1 MIYRL
6 ARFLLNVLLKS
17 QEFRPAMIPDT
28 SGQDRVIHVA
38 PAHGN
43 RRRWLVLGG
52 GIVGLL
58 GIAFLLSGWLGS
70 SRSVD
75 VSRLR
80 IAEVTRGTLVRDA
93 SVNGRVVAAVSPTL
107 YAPAASTVTLKIHAG
122 DKVAQGDLLAVLDSP
137 DLSNQLAR
145 EQSTLA
151 QLEAEVARQRI
162 LAEKQKLIARR
173 DADEAEVA
181 RLGAERILQ
190 RTEGGYKAGAI
201 AEVDLLRAQDALKS
215 AQIRSK
221 QAAQASGLE
230 IQDVALG
237 TRTKINEL
245 QRQRLIV
252 ADTQR
257 KVDELN
263 VRSPV
268 DGVVGTLS
276 VADRTVVAANT
287 ALMTVVDLSQ
297 LEVELE
303 IPESY
308 ADDLGLGMTAE
319 VNIGAAMA
327 TGKLSALSPEV
338 VRNQVLARIR
348 FDGKQPP
355 GLRQNQRVTARVLI
369 EEKPNVLML
378 PRGSFV
384 ENEGGRSAYV
394 MDGNLAVRR
403 PIQIGATSVSAVEI
417 LSGLKPGDKVVI
429 AGTDSF
435 ENAERISVNN

>member
-1 MIYRL
+1 MVYVL
-6 ARFLLNVLLKS
+6 ARFLLTVFSKL
-17 QEFRPAMIPDT
+17 QEFRPAMIPEP

-38 PAHGN
+38 PLHGS
-43 RRRWLVLGG
+43 RRRWLMLGG
-52 GIVGLL
+52 GIVGLV

-201 AEVDLLRAQDALKS
+201 AEVDYLRAQDALKS

-257 KVDELN
+257 KVDALN

-268 DGVVGTLS
+268 NGVVGTLS

-308 ADDLGLGMTAE
+308 ADDLGLGMSAE
-319 VNIGAAMA
+319 VNIGAGMA

-348 FDGKQPP
+348 FIGKQPP

-394 MDGNLAVRR
+394 MDGNVAVRR
-403 PIQIGATSVSAVEI
+403 PIQMGATSVSAVEI

>member
-1 MIYRL
+1 
-6 ARFLLNVLLKS
+6 
-17 QEFRPAMIPDT
+17 MIPDT
-28 SGQDRVIHVA
+28 SGQDTVLASTPAKGKRRLLLWLSAAAVA
-38 PAHGN
+38 GVA
-43 RRRWLVLGG
+43 LVL
-52 GIVGLL
+52 
-58 GIAFLLSGWLGS
+58 LLSGWLGS
-70 SRSVD
+70 SRSID
-75 VSRLR
+75 ASRLR

-122 DKVAQGDLLAVLDSP
+122 DKVSKGDLLAVLDSP

-162 LAEKQKLIARR
+162 LAQKQKLIARR

-181 RLGAERILQ
+181 RLGAARILQ

-215 AQIRSK
+215 AEIRAK
-221 QAAQASGLE
+221 QAGQASSLE
-230 IQDVALG
+230 VQDVALE
-237 TRTKINEL
+237 TSTKLSEL
-245 QRQRLIV
+245 QRQRLTV
-252 ADTQR
+252 ADIQR
-257 KVDELN
+257 RVDELN
-263 VRSPV
+263 VRSPMN
-268 DGVVGTLS
+268 GVIGTLS
-276 VADRTVVAANT
+276 VADRSVVAANT

-308 ADDLGLGMTAE
+308 ADDLGLGMSAE
-319 VNIGAAMA
+319 VTIGATTAM
-327 TGKLSALSPEV
+327 GKLSALSPEV
-338 VRNQVLARIR
+338 VRNQVLARVR
-348 FDGKQPP
+348 FDGAQPA
-355 GLRQNQRVTARVLI
+355 GLRQNQRLTARVLI

-378 PRGSFV
+378 PRGPFV
-384 ENEGGRSAYV
+384 ENEGGRTAYV
-394 MDGNLAVRR
+394 MDGSVAVRR

-417 LSGLKPGDKVVI
+417 VSGLQAGDKVVI

-435 ENAERISVNN
+435 ENADRISINN

>member
-1 MIYRL
+1 MIR
-6 ARFLLNVLLKS
+6 
-17 QEFRPAMIPDT
+17 DT
-28 SGQDRVIHVA
+28 SATDRTLA
-38 PAHGN
+38 TEPTQA
-43 RRRWLVLGG
+43 RRRWWYAIAG
-52 GIVGLL
+52 GLL
-58 GIAFLLSGWLGS
+58 LLALAYALVSTWWGS
-70 SRSVD
+70 SRSVNAE
-75 VSRLR
+75 RLR

-122 DKVAQGDLLAVLDSP
+122 DAVKKGDLLAVLDSP
-137 DLSNQLAR
+137 DLSSQLAR

-162 LAEKQKLIARR
+162 LAEKQKLLARR

-181 RLGAERILQ
+181 RLGAARILQ

-201 AEVDLLRAQDALKS
+201 AEVDLLRAQDALRS
-215 AQIRSK
+215 AEIRSK
-221 QAAQASGLE
+221 QAMQASTLE
-230 IQDVALG
+230 IEDVALG
-237 TRTKINEL
+237 TRTKQSEL
-245 QRQRLIV
+245 QRQRLVV

-257 KVDELN
+257 RVDELN

-268 DGVVGTLS
+268 DGVIGTLS
-276 VADRTVVAANT
+276 VADRSVVAANT
-287 ALMTVVDLSQ
+287 ALMTVVDLSR

-303 IPESY
+303 VPESY
-308 ADDLGLGMTAE
+308 ADDLGLGMSAE
-319 VNIGAAMA
+319 VNIGALAA
-327 TGKLSALSPEV
+327 NGKLSALSPEV
-338 VRNQVLARIR
+338 VRNQVLARVR
-348 FDGKQPP
+348 FDGKQPA

-369 EEKPNVLML
+369 EEKPDVLML

-384 ENEGGRSAYV
+384 ENEGGRFAYV
-394 MDGNLAVRR
+394 MDRGVAVRR

-435 ENAERISVNN
+435 ENAERVSINE

>member
-6 ARFLLNVLLKS
+6 ARFLLKVLLKF

-28 SGQDRVIHVA
+28 SGQDRVIHIA

-173 DADEAEVA
+173 DSDEAEVA

-201 AEVDLLRAQDALKS
+201 AEVDFLRAQDALKS

-319 VNIGAAMA
+319 VNIGAGMA

-369 EEKPNVLML
+369 EERPNVLML

-403 PIQIGATSVSAVEI
+403 PIQMGATSVSAVEI

>member
-1 MIYRL
+1 MI
-6 ARFLLNVLLKS
+6 S
-17 QEFRPAMIPDT
+17 DT
-28 SGQDRVIHVA
+28 SGQDTVLA
-38 PAHGN
+38 SPSGSSN
-43 RRRWLVLGG
+43 RRRLAWLAAAALGVVA
-52 GIVGLL
+52 IALL
-58 GIAFLLSGWLGS
+58 MSGWLGS
-70 SRSVD
+70 ERSID

-80 IAEVTRGTLVRDA
+80 IAEVTRGTLIRDA

-122 DKVAQGDLLAVLDSP
+122 DKVAKGDLLAVLDSP

-162 LAEKQKLIARR
+162 LAQKQKLIARR
-173 DADEAEVA
+173 DADEAEVE
-181 RLGAERILQ
+181 RLGAARILQ

-215 AQIRSK
+215 AEIRSK
-221 QAAQASGLE
+221 QALQASSLE
-230 IQDVALG
+230 IQDVALQ
-237 TRTKINEL
+237 TSTKVSEL
-245 QRQRLIV
+245 ERQRLTV

-257 KVDELN
+257 RVDELN
-263 VRSPV
+263 VRAPV

-276 VADRTVVAANT
+276 VADRSVVAANT
-287 ALMTVVDLSQ
+287 ALMTVVDLSK

-308 ADDLGLGMTAE
+308 ADDLGLGMSAE
-319 VNIGAAMA
+319 VTIGATRA

-338 VRNQVLARIR
+338 VRNQVLARVR
-348 FDGKQPP
+348 FDGAQPA
-355 GLRQNQRVTARVLI
+355 GLRQNQRLTARVLI
-369 EEKPNVLML
+369 EEKPDVVML

-384 ENEGGRSAYV
+384 ENEGGRAAYV
-394 MDGNLAVRR
+394 MDGGIAVRR

-417 LSGLKPGDKVVI
+417 LSGLQPGDKVVI

-435 ENAERISVNN
+435 ENAERVSINN